1 MEVPKRARP
10 IIKEGIMETQHHDPV
25 DEPTCLS
32 RRSFFKT
39 AAAATVATA
48 AGAALAGC
56 APSTELAP
64 TGSGAND

>member
-1 MEVPKRARP
+1 
-10 IIKEGIMETQHHDPV
+10 METQHHDPV

-48 AGAALAGC
+48 AGEHEIPGLGADVAEQLRDRAA
-56 APSTELAP
+56 ELARL
-64 TGSGAND
+64 AQEDV